1 MEITR
6 QFKPV
11 IATQSEGSVTA
22 SAAQA
27 PAAKKTVST
36 AASSES
42 LPLEQLHDA
51 LGSLPE
57 VDMDKVEQIKAAL
70 QRGEIKLD
78 TGALSRSM
86 LAYHNG
92 SDA

>member
-11 IATQSEGSVTA
+11 LASQTEAPLQARAAATESKRPVVAGA
-22 SAAQA
+22 S
-27 PAAKKTVST
+27 T
-36 AASSES
+36 ES
-42 LPLEQLHDA
+42 LPLEQLQDA
-51 LGSLPE
+51 LGALPE
-57 VDMDKVEQIKAAL
+57 IDLAKVEAIKQAL
-70 QRGEIKLD
+70 QRGEISLD
-78 TGALSRSM
+78 AGALSRSM